1 MDEEIKEVR
10 YYLIPGDWRMVF
22 KIIAMLVSWYFNKSV
37 FWVIIHYLFGWIYL
51 VYVILMGGFS
61 NGGFSSII
69 DYYFS

>member
-1 MDEEIKEVR
+1 MSKIKEVR

-22 KIIAMLVSWYFNKSV
+22 KIIAMLVSWYLNKSI
-37 FWVIIHYLFGWIYL
+37 FWGIIHYLFGWIYL

-61 NGGFSSII
+61 NGGFNSII